1 MKIAFDYKIS
11 NDQTYGGV
19 SRYYKNLSSK
29 LLKLERGVHVFVG
42 IHLNHHISLLGK
54 KLLGKI

>member
-29 LLKLERGVHVFVG
+29 LLKLEQGVHVFAG
-42 IHLNHHISLLGK
+42 IHLNHHISLLAK
-54 KLLGKI
+54 EVVR

>member
-29 LLKLERGVHVFVG
+29 LLKLERGVHVFAG
-42 IHLNHHISLLGK
+42 IHLNHHISLLAK
-54 KLLGKI
+54 EVVR

>member
-1 MKIAFDYKIS
+1 VKIAFDYKIS

-29 LLKLERGVHVFVG
+29 LLKLERGVHVFAG
-42 IHLNHHISLLGK
+42 IYLNHHISLLGK

>member
-29 LLKLERGVHVFVG
+29 LLKLERGVHVFADM
-42 IHLNHHISLLGK
+42 HLNHHISLLGK